1 MNDEKMTTREWL
13 PLIGL
18 TVSAFLVNTSEF
30 IPVGLLTDI
39 AKSLGVTEA
48 KAGILIT
55 GYSWTVTLLSLPLML
70 VFSRMKPRKLLLLT
84 LFVFSLGQF
93 LSVIAPG
100 YAFLM
105 IARICVAS
113 SHCIFW
119 SIASPL
125 AVRVVSRKHRSL
137 ALSAIV
143 TGTSIAMVAG
153 MPLGRLIGLQIGWR
167 MTFMCVASVADL
179 IAVFP
184 DLSSGAAFSVKNMPE
199 LLRNMRLMLIY
210 VICALWATA
219 YYTGYGYIE
228 PFLRRVANLP
238 DGTVTIVLMLFGGAG
253 LVGSMLFY
261 RFYDFHRHAFL
272 CSTLALISAA
282 LLLLRVSA
290 YGAAT
295 VTGVCIA
302 WGIAVLAFNVSFQS
316 EVISCVKTSA
326 ASVATAVFSSVINL
340 GIGAGTLFGG
350 IVCTNA
356 GIGSIGYAGSFF
368 SVAALIICF
377 FFLSATVPGEN
388 TEH

>member
-55 GYSWTVTLLSLPLML
+55 GYSWTVTLFSLPLML
-70 VFSRMKPRKLLLLT
+70 VFSRMRPRKLLLLT

-153 MPLGRLIGLQIGWR
+153 MPLGSDRTSNRLEDDIYVRGVSGGFDSRVSDRSLSGSFERCCIFSQKHAG
-167 MTFMCVASVADL
+167 ASEKQAPDADL
-179 IAVFP
+179 RHLCAVGNSLLHRVRLHRAVP
-184 DLSSGAAFSVKNMPE
+184 ALGCEPSGRDGHHRFDAV
-199 LLRNMRLMLIY
+199 
-210 VICALWATA
+210 
-219 YYTGYGYIE
+219 
-228 PFLRRVANLP
+228 RRSGP
-238 DGTVTIVLMLFGGAG
+238 C
-253 LVGSMLFY
+253 
-261 RFYDFHRHAFL
+261 RQH
-272 CSTLALISAA
+272 A
-282 LLLLRVSA
+282 LLPLL
-290 YGAAT
+290 
-295 VTGVCIA
+295 
-302 WGIAVLAFNVSFQS
+302 
-316 EVISCVKTSA
+316 
-326 ASVATAVFSSVINL
+326 
-340 GIGAGTLFGG
+340 
-350 IVCTNA
+350 
-356 GIGSIGYAGSFF
+356 
-368 SVAALIICF
+368 
-377 FFLSATVPGEN
+377 
-388 TEH
+388 

>member
-1 MNDEKMTTREWL
+1 MTTREWL

>member
-137 ALSAIV
+137 A
-143 TGTSIAMVAG
+143 
-153 MPLGRLIGLQIGWR
+153 R
-167 MTFMCVASVADL
+167 
-179 IAVFP
+179 
-184 DLSSGAAFSVKNMPE
+184 E
-199 LLRNMRLMLIY
+199 
-210 VICALWATA
+210 
-219 YYTGYGYIE
+219 
-228 PFLRRVANLP
+228 
-238 DGTVTIVLMLFGGAG
+238 
-253 LVGSMLFY
+253 
-261 RFYDFHRHAFL
+261 
-272 CSTLALISAA
+272 
-282 LLLLRVSA
+282 
-290 YGAAT
+290 
-295 VTGVCIA
+295 
-302 WGIAVLAFNVSFQS
+302 S
-316 EVISCVKTSA
+316 ETSA
-326 ASVATAVFSSVINL
+326 MPDRSSAWRPSSSASSFSRRPCL
-340 GIGAGTLFGG
+340 MKMQ
-350 IVCTNA
+350 
-356 GIGSIGYAGSFF
+356 SI
-368 SVAALIICF
+368 
-377 FFLSATVPGEN
+377 E
-388 TEH
+388 

>member
-1 MNDEKMTTREWL
+1 
-13 PLIGL
+13 
-18 TVSAFLVNTSEF
+18 
-30 IPVGLLTDI
+30 
-39 AKSLGVTEA
+39 
-48 KAGILIT
+48 
-55 GYSWTVTLLSLPLML
+55 
-70 VFSRMKPRKLLLLT
+70 
-84 LFVFSLGQF
+84 
-93 LSVIAPG
+93 
-100 YAFLM
+100 
-105 IARICVAS
+105 
-113 SHCIFW
+113 
-119 SIASPL
+119 
-125 AVRVVSRKHRSL
+125 
-137 ALSAIV
+137 
-143 TGTSIAMVAG
+143 
-153 MPLGRLIGLQIGWR
+153 
-167 MTFMCVASVADL
+167 MCVASVAVL
-179 IAVFP
+179 TLVYLTAVFQN
-184 DLSSGAAFSVKNMPE
+184 LSSGAAFSVKNMPE
-199 LLRNMRLMLIY
+199 LLRNRRLMLIY

-228 PFLRRVANLP
+228 PFLRRVANFP

-290 YGAAT
+290 SGVAT

-356 GIGSIGYAGSFF
+356 GIGNIGYAGSFF

-377 FFLSATVPGEN
+377 FFLSASVPGEN
-388 TEH
+388 AEH